1 MSLIAAILWVLATTG
16 VAMLPVERHFVPG
29 RILLFLA
36 PILLVWLGIELGWGA
51 VAFGLFAVASMYRR
65 PIRYY
70 WGKLRAPRD
79 VLAGDALAKDALA
92 KDRLVQDA
100 QE

>member
-1 MSLIAAILWVLATTG
+1 MSLIAAVLWVFATTG

-29 RILLFLA
+29 RILLCLA
-36 PILLVWLGIELGWGA
+36 PFLLVWLGVELGWGA

-70 WGKLRAPRD
+70 WARLRAP
-79 VLAGDALAKDALA
+79 AEALV
-92 KDRLVQDA
+92 KDR

>member
-1 MSLIAAILWVLATTG
+1 MSAYAAILWVFATTA

-36 PILLVWLGIELGWGA
+36 PLLLIWLGLDYGWGA

-70 WGKLRAPRD
+70 WQKWRKFKEG
-79 VLAGDALAKDALA
+79 
-92 KDRLVQDA
+92 QS
-100 QE
+100 

>member
-1 MSLIAAILWVLATTG
+1 
-16 VAMLPVERHFVPG
+16 MLPVERHFVPG
-29 RILLFLA
+29 RILLFIA
-36 PILLVWLGIELGWGA
+36 PFLLIWLGFELGWGA

-70 WGKLRAPRD
+70 WGRLRAP
-79 VLAGDALAKDALA
+79 GEALVE
-92 KDRLVQDA
+92 DRVVEDR